1 MLICTIGLDAKQA
14 EHERCDDLVTSM
26 DYAEPIEYRSRE
38 HWTTPEILPG
48 GLNIFYGS
56 IDDPTLVH
64 GDKVAFYVTGQDGQG
79 NVIAMGGSP
88 VCDIQSNQYCGD
100 RPGDIQPEWDDSLSW
115 YVIREE
121 FEPEMDIDNSTI
133 TGHDDLAPLHPG
145 ISYTAN
151 FMVSDINGWWD
162 IEFVHLALAGDF
174 DDDETSIYAHISQD
188 HDGMPEMH
196 LEKWRTRFGCIKPI
210 FLHNFGPK

>member
-1 MLICTIGLDAKQA
+1 M
-14 EHERCDDLVTSM
+14 
-26 DYAEPIEYRSRE
+26 
-38 HWTTPEILPG
+38 
-48 GLNIFYGS
+48 
-56 IDDPTLVH
+56 LVH

-188 HDGMPEMH
+188 DDGMPEMH
-196 LEKWRTRFGCIKPI
+196 LESGGPGLAVSNLYSSIILDPENKSRMIVAIK
-210 FLHNFGPK
+210 FQLTWNFPEVWDTNGESHFIPKVWIEDKSLSLIHI